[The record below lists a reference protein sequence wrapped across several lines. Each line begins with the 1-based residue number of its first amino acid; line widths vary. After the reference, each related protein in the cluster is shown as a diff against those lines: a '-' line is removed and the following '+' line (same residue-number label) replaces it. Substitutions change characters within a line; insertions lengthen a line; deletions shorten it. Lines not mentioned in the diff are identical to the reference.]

1 VQDYSSRA
9 YLVAAVD
16 RLRDRFVS
24 RAVVTAEGPDDAV
37 RKVRT
42 YLVNK
47 GEPATESI
55 EMQAIELGDLTEGA
69 PGISSGH
76 QQQQLLLRLGDEF
89 EW

>member
-1 VQDYSSRA
+1 MGFSSRA

-16 RLRDRFVS
+16 TSLGRFVS
-24 RAVVTAEGPDDAV
+24 RAVVTAEGPDEAV

-42 YLVNK
+42 YLANK
-47 GEPATESI
+47 GEAAAERS

-69 PGISSGH
+69 SGVSSGH
-76 QQQQLLLRLGDEF
+76 QQQQLMLRLGDEF